1 MVSLA
6 RSDRRRDATWRRLGA
21 ALVLL
26 AGLAGCHVGDLLSSP
41 DAPDDGEPPG
51 VPLPGGARL
60 LTMVSGNDQ
69 RDTIG
74 ATLATPYAVR
84 VSDADARPADG
95 VTVRW
100 EVVEGDGSVSV
111 SQSVTDA
118 SGVARAT
125 HTLGTSVGAHAVQ
138 ASVAGISGVRR
149 FSATA
154 RHGAPKDLSYE
165 VDPSD
170 AVMGER
176 IDPAIRLVLRDRLGN
191 VAGEADGTAAIAI
204 VSGTGTP
211 LAELS
216 GTLVVPIDDGR
227 MQFDDVRVS
236 LVGVG
241 YRVRVSVA
249 GLAANSAPFD
259 VALIGN
265 P

>member
-1 MVSLA
+1 MGSRA
-6 RSDRRRDATWRRLGA
+6 RSERTPRARCLRLVA
-21 ALVLL
+21 PLVLL
-26 AGLAGCHVGDLLSSP
+26 AGLAGCHVGELLSSP
-41 DAPDDGEPPG
+41 GTPDDGSAPG
-51 VPLPGGARL
+51 VPLPVGARAL
-60 LTMVSGNDQ
+60 LMVSGNDQ

-74 ATLATPYAVR
+74 ATLATPYVVR
-84 VSDADARPADG
+84 VSDNETRPVAG

-118 SGVARAT
+118 GGVARAT
-125 HTLGTSVGAHAVQ
+125 HTLGTSLGAHAVQ
-138 ASVAGISGVRR
+138 ASVAGIPGAPR
-149 FSATA
+149 FLATA
-154 RHGAPKDLSYE
+154 LHGAPKELAYE

-191 VAGEADGTAAIAI
+191 VAGETEGSAGISI

-211 LAELS
+211 LAQLS
-216 GTLVVPIDDGR
+216 GTLIVPVDDGR
-227 MQFDDVRVS
+227 LLFDDVRVS

-241 YRVRVSVA
+241 YRVRVSVV
-249 GLAANSAPFD
+249 GLAANSASFD